1 MKTGRSKTGRS
12 IVFYAWLALALQ
24 AGLLAMVV
32 VFVVA
37 GVSYRGSTIKALHGG
52 AQAMQIANLNVR
64 SGFLDS
70 QRALQGF
77 QATRE
82 GRFLQTFYD
91 DQDQFVLA
99 LSGLRQLAWAAVLN
113 GVNTEARAALATF
126 QVGDQAVAAPA
137 GSRQA
142 AQFYSRASD
151 SSDGFVSVNNRLERQ
166 LASASDA
173 FAAASG
179 RTLGMGLVGTTAILM
194 IGVLLPVALG
204 AMGVR
209 WASIPLHEVT
219 RMVRQR
225 ALGDL
230 TVRATP
236 RGPAD
241 IRELSASVNFLAD
254 ESDRLTAIEHE
265 RLRMQSEVREAS
277 TRIREHL
284 RADDIVREAGA
295 AIQQHLSAD
304 SVWVGLVSAGRL
316 TLAESD
322 GGTTEHAAAIVAI
335 LPDDAV
341 ARMTDLYHRH
351 EMYCVQDLGL
361 DDRPEIPD
369 AIRRGL
375 LELGAASLVV
385 APFGVGA
392 GCLGAVCLV
401 RSDPGQPWSG
411 PQKWAV
417 EALAE
422 DIGRG
427 LEHAR
432 LYEAEERLVTELKS
446 LDQART
452 SFLAYS
458 SHDLRTPLISITGY
472 LEVMLDGE
480 AGPIPPV
487 QAKMLQA
494 MDRNSRRL
502 LTLIEDMLAISRME
516 FGAFT
521 SRLQPVDMTAL
532 VAPAADVLR
541 PSAAEKGLTFE
552 VDCPGQSLMVEGDP
566 HQLDR
571 LITNLLSNAMKFTPR
586 GGKVTL
592 RFGRDGSAALLTVA
606 DTGMGIPEQD
616 QGSIFTRFFRASN
629 AVALEIP
636 GSGLGL
642 SIVQTIVRNHDG
654 GVELKSGKGKGTTV
668 MIRIPLLAGGQGA
681 DNGSRQESGPPRDSI
696 RVVAAPAEEG
706 GSPPAASPG
715 QQGETPPDRVR
726 GTAP

>member
-1 MKTGRSKTGRS
+1 
-12 IVFYAWLALALQ
+12 
-24 AGLLAMVV
+24 MVV

-52 AQAMQIANLNVR
+52 AQAMQIANLNVK
-64 SGFLDS
+64 SVFLDS
-70 QRALQGF
+70 QRAVQGF

-99 LSGLRQLAWAAVLN
+99 LSNVRQLAWAAVLN
-113 GVNTEARAALATF
+113 GVSAEARAALATF
-126 QVGDQAVAAPA
+126 QVGDRAVTAPA
-137 GSRQA
+137 GSSQA
-142 AQFYSRASD
+142 AQLYSRASA

-166 LASASDA
+166 LASASNA

-179 RTLGMGLVGTTAILM
+179 RTLGMGLVGTTVILM

-204 AMGVR
+204 AIGVR
-209 WASIPLHEVT
+209 WASVPLHEVT
-219 RMVRQR
+219 RMVRRR
-225 ALGDL
+225 ALGNL
-230 TVRATP
+230 TVRAAP

-265 RLRMQSEVREAS
+265 RLRLQSEVREAS
-277 TRIREHL
+277 TRIRKHL
-284 RADDIVREAGA
+284 RADDLVREVGA

-304 SVWVGLVSAGRL
+304 SVWVVLVSAGRL
-316 TLAESD
+316 TLAEGD
-322 GGTTEHAAAIVAI
+322 GGTTEDTPEGTTEQAAAMAAI

-341 ARMTDLYHRH
+341 AWLTDLYHRH
-351 EMYCVQDLGL
+351 EAYYVQDLRL
-361 DDRPEIPD
+361 DGRPEIPD
-369 AIRRGL
+369 GIRRGL
-375 LELGAASLVV
+375 LELGTASLVV
-385 APFGVGA
+385 APFGAGA
-392 GCLGAVCLV
+392 QCLGGVCLV
-401 RSDPGQPWSG
+401 RNDPGQPWSG

-417 EALAE
+417 EAVAE

-472 LEVMLDGE
+472 LEMMLDGE

-487 QAKMLQA
+487 QAKMLQV

-502 LTLIEDMLAISRME
+502 LTLIEDMLTISRME

-541 PSAAEKGLTFE
+541 PTAAAKGLTFE

-654 GVELKSGKGKGTTV
+654 DVELKSGKDKGTTV
-668 MIRIPLLAGGQGA
+668 TIRIPLLAGGQRA
-681 DNGSRQESGPPRDSI
+681 DNGSSQGSGFSEDSI
-696 RVVAAPAEEG
+696 RVVAAPAEDG
-706 GSPPAASPG
+706 GGPAVPGPG
-715 QQGETPPDRVR
+715 QPGEPLPGRVR